1 MLTVEGLSVAG
12 RVSDVSFAVAR
23 GALHALVGPNGSG
36 KSTVIDAVLGLVPYA
51 GRVVV
56 EAKRVAVVPQR
67 LEVPAVLP
75 MTVYEFLAA
84 GRTAWPVALGVRPA
98 MRSRVDAMLEPV
110 QLGGFGKRRVAELS
124 GGELRRVL
132 LANALEG
139 EPELLLLDE
148 PEAGLDEASRG
159 WLEETLRALPAKG
172 VTTLWV
178 SHDAARVQTLASA
191 IHPLSPQPKGGGRHA

>member
-1 MLTVEGLSVAG
+1 MLTVERLSVPG
-12 RVSDVSFAVAR
+12 RVTDVGFSVAR
-23 GALHALVGPNGSG
+23 GTLHALVGPNGSG
-36 KSTVIDAVLGLVPYA
+36 KSTVIDAVLGLVPFS

-84 GRTAWPVALGVRPA
+84 SRTAWPVALGVRGPLKA
-98 MRSRVDAMLEPV
+98 RVDALLASV
-110 QLGGFGKRRVAELS
+110 QLAGFGPRRVAELS

-132 LANALEG
+132 LAHALEG

-148 PEAGLDEASRG
+148 PEAGLDAPSRE
-159 WLEETLRALPAKG
+159 WLEGTLRTLPGKG

-178 SHDAARVQTLASA
+178 SHDDARVGQLAGA
-191 IHPLSPQPKGGGRHA
+191 VTRLAGGRNA